1 MFARIL
7 YCLDYYNHLFGVC
20 TQLNWTANLLFY
32 NLYNTTVFIVQKSFI
47 YNLLKI
53 TSNICLFISLRKV
66 GNRCSH
72 LTSIKVYSHEFQIL
86 TFKQIMFLEFLKI
99 KFINFFSTVII
110 INEKSA
116 QNFQFIEN
124 RILFLINVFFLN
136 NALYIMSTTVLK
148 THSFQYIYKDCSET
162 NQNGLNELQ
171 NEF

>member
-1 MFARIL
+1 
-7 YCLDYYNHLFGVC
+7 
-20 TQLNWTANLLFY
+20 
-32 NLYNTTVFIVQKSFI
+32 
-47 YNLLKI
+47 
-53 TSNICLFISLRKV
+53 
-66 GNRCSH
+66 
-72 LTSIKVYSHEFQIL
+72 
-86 TFKQIMFLEFLKI
+86 MFLEFLKI